1 MNAPLLRRREFLVLA
16 SAGLALGA
24 MPALAATESP
34 QDAAGPDG
42 LAQRFLAIAPDGTV
56 TVFSKHVDMGQG
68 IWSGLASIIAD
79 ELDADWAHVTVVG
92 APARL
97 PDYSHSKFPS
107 QVTGG
112 STSTANSWDELRMAG
127 AVARAMLVAAAAA
140 EWKVPPEKISVS
152 KGIISSGKR
161 SAGIGHFAAAAAR
174 LPVPKATP
182 KAPKE
187 YVLIGKDSHRLDIP
201 AKSRGQTSYGID
213 TDWPGIR
220 PTVVARAPRFGATL
234 IRFDD
239 KEARKLPGVI
249 EIVRIPTGVAVIGE
263 TTWHAMRGRAALVT
277 EWDETHAEKRS
288 SDQIFRDFDAQQA
301 NTPPTASTVRGAP
314 DAKLKQGRIVEAA
327 FEFPFLT
334 HAALEPLGLA
344 GRLVDGRCELRAG
357 FQSQTTN
364 QKSVADILGL
374 PIDKVFLDTVP
385 AGGSFGR
392 RASFIPDWVDEM
404 AEILKATK
412 GRWPIKLTW
421 SRDDDVKGGHYRP
434 LTIHRFRA
442 ALGADGSLAAVEQR
456 IVGQT
461 CFPSRAGAPPMKG
474 MNPGVSTGN
483 FLDQYAVPDAQLL
496 WWNPEC
502 GVPAHTYRAVSNNH
516 NGVAKE
522 IFIDRCARAADADPV
537 AYRMALL
544 AAEPRQQGV
553 LRLAAEKIG
562 WDTPPPAGRVRGV
575 AVHRADGSSV
585 CEIVELSGTPDNFR
599 IERVV
604 AAIDCGVPVNPDT
617 IRAQTE
623 GGIGFALSGNLYSS
637 VTLTDGHVDQ
647 SNYNDYRVLRIAEM
661 PKAIEVHIVPS
672 TEAPTGIGEPGSVP
686 ITAAVVNALERMGM
700 APVRRF
706 PVIGARTA

>member
-1 MNAPLLRRREFLVLA
+1 MSAPVLHRRELLVLA

-24 MPALAATESP
+24 MPALAAGMTAK
-34 QDAAGPDG
+34 DTAGGAG
-42 LAQRFLAIAPDGTV
+42 LVQRFLSIAPDGTV

-68 IWSGLASIIAD
+68 IWSGLASIVAD
-79 ELDADWAHVTVVG
+79 ELDADWSHVRVVG
-92 APARL
+92 APAKL

-107 QVTGG
+107 QITGG

-140 EWKVPPEKISVS
+140 EWGVAPETIKVS
-152 KGIISSGKR
+152 KGIISTGKR
-161 SAGIGHFAAAAAR
+161 TAGLGTFAAAAAR

-182 KAPKE
+182 KDARD
-187 YVLIGKDSHRLDIP
+187 YTLIGKESRRLDIP

-213 TDWPGIR
+213 TNWPGIR
-220 PTVVARAPRFGATL
+220 PTVIARAPRFGATL
-234 IRFDD
+234 VRFDD
-239 KEARKLPGVI
+239 TEARKLPGVI
-249 EIVRIPTGVAVIGE
+249 EIVRIPTGVAVIGQ
-263 TTWHAMRGRAALVT
+263 TTWHAMRARAALVT
-277 EWDETHAEKRS
+277 EWDEAQAEKRS
-288 SDQIFRDFDAQQA
+288 TEAMFRAFDAQQA
-301 NTPPTASTVRGAP
+301 KTPPTAATVRGTP
-314 DAKLKQGRIVEAA
+314 DAKLKQGRVVEAA
-327 FEFPFLT
+327 FDFPFLT
-334 HAALEPLGLA
+334 HSALEPLGLA

-357 FQSQTTN
+357 FQTQTGN
-364 QKSVADILGL
+364 QKNVADILGL
-374 PIDKVFLDTVP
+374 PVEKVFLDTVP

-392 RASFIPDWVDEM
+392 RATFLPDWVEEM
-404 AEILKATK
+404 AEVLKATQ

-442 ALGADGSLAAVEQR
+442 TLADDGSIAAVEQR
-456 IVGQT
+456 IVGQS
-461 CFPSRAGAPPMKG
+461 CFPTRPGAPAAKG

-483 FLDQYAVPDAQLL
+483 FIDQYAVADAQLL
-496 WWNPEC
+496 WWDPEC

-522 IFIDRCARAADADPV
+522 IFIDRCARAANADPV

-553 LRLAAEKIG
+553 LKLAAEKIG
-562 WDTPPPAGRVRGV
+562 WDKAPPPGRVRGV
-575 AVHRADGSSV
+575 AVHRADGTSV

-599 IERVV
+599 IERIV

-623 GGIGFALSGNLYSS
+623 GGIGFALSGNLYSNI
-637 VTLTDGHVDQ
+637 TMTDGHVDQ
-647 SNYNDYRVLRIAEM
+647 SNFDTYRVMRISEM
-661 PKAIEVHIVPS
+661 PKSIEVHIVQS
-672 TEAPTGIGEPGSVP
+672 TEAPSGIGEPGSVP
-686 ITAAVVNALERMGM
+686 VTAAVVNALERMGM

-706 PVIGARTA
+706 PLIGGHKA